1 MKLIRIFSKFEW
13 GNTLTQHYSMSLRI
27 SFDLNTLSN
36 FLYNTNSEYCMEDFK
51 NLQFKDPS
59 YLNNNTPLLFKPLRV
74 LVQIILSLI
83 IRPFKKSLLV
93 ISFTLTQFNAT
104 LWLCS
109 IAQRRSQN
117 AHASNFFST
126 LAYLYYGVN
135 EIQSRFCFSLSTY
148 FKQFSNHVLELFWD
162 CIAFASFCCSVIGL

>member
-36 FLYNTNSEYCMEDFK
+36 FLYNFHGKNVKEIKDNTNSEYCMEDFK

-59 YLNNNTPLLFKPLRV
+59 YLNNNTPLLAKPLRA
-74 LVQIILSLI
+74 LVQVILSLI
-83 IRPFKKSLLV
+83 ILPFKKSLLV
-93 ISFTLTQFNAT
+93 ISSTLTQVNAT

-109 IAQRRSQN
+109 IALR
-117 AHASNFFST
+117 
-126 LAYLYYGVN
+126 
-135 EIQSRFCFSLSTY
+135 IP
-148 FKQFSNHVLELFWD
+148 
-162 CIAFASFCCSVIGL
+162 

>member
-27 SFDLNTLSN
+27 SFDLNTLGN
-36 FLYNTNSEYCMEDFK
+36 FFYNFHGKNVKEIKDNTNSEYCMEDFK

-93 ISFTLTQFNAT
+93 VSFTLTQFNAT

-109 IAQRRSQN
+109 IAQRRS
-117 AHASNFFST
+117 
-126 LAYLYYGVN
+126 
-135 EIQSRFCFSLSTY
+135 
-148 FKQFSNHVLELFWD
+148 
-162 CIAFASFCCSVIGL
+162 